1 MAAELRDLRVKITIE
16 TDVWLEAEAR
26 TTGRDKPEIV
36 RDLLH
41 RHAETALH
49 KANLLSALAASEG
62 IVGQEGAKRR

>member
-26 TTGRDKPEIV
+26 STGVAKPEIV

-41 RHAETALH
+41 KHAQMALH

-62 IVGQEGAKRR
+62 ISGQPGARRR